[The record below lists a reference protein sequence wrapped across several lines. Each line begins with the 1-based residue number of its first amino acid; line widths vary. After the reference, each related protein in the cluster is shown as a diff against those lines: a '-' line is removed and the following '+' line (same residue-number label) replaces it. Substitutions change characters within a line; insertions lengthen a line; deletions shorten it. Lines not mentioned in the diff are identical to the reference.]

1 MALICTGYNCPKS
14 KECGRCINN
23 LNLRYRTEVNNV
35 QNLAGFG
42 SFTLDS
48 TGVHHHNNV
57 LCGTNGNYAMFELA
71 RDLSDII
78 LRKALE
84 LAVSDRNY
92 LAEQIYLGAVD
103 GGKLSVDYYIKQAE
117 RRLNDEETM

>member
-14 KECGRCINN
+14 KECGKCINN
-23 LNLRYRTEVNNV
+23 LNSRYHTEVNTIE
-35 QNLAGFG
+35 NLASFG
-42 SFTLDS
+42 SGS
-48 TGVHHHNNV
+48 ISSEGIKENYW
-57 LCGTNGNYAMFELA
+57 CGPHGNYAMFELA
-71 RDLSDII
+71 RDSSDII

-92 LAEQIYLGAVD
+92 LAEQIYLGVVD

>member
-14 KECGRCINN
+14 KECGKCINN
-23 LNLRYRTEVNNV
+23 LNLRYHTEVNTV
-35 QNLAGFG
+35 ENLASFG
-42 SFTLDS
+42 SFTFDG
-48 TGVHHHNNV
+48 TGVHYHNSV
-57 LCGTNGNYAMFELA
+57 LCGINGNYAMFELA
-71 RDLSDII
+71 RDSSDII

-84 LAVSDRNY
+84 LAVSNRNY

-117 RRLNDEETM
+117 RRLNDEEN

>member
-1 MALICTGYNCPKS
+1 MALICTGYNCPKN

-23 LNLRYRTEVNNV
+23 LNSKYHTEVNTV
-35 QNLAGFG
+35 ENLASFG

-48 TGVHHHNNV
+48 TGVNYCDGFC
-57 LCGTNGNYAMFELA
+57 CGTNGNYAMVELA
-71 RDLSDII
+71 RDSSDII

-103 GGKLSVDYYIKQAE
+103 DGKLSVDYYIKQAE
-117 RRLNDEETM
+117 RKLNDEILL

>member
-1 MALICTGYNCPKS
+1 MALICTGYNCQKS
-14 KECGRCINN
+14 NECDKCINN
-23 LNLRYRTEVNNV
+23 LNSRYKTEVNTV
-35 QNLAGFG
+35 ENLASFG
-42 SFTLDS
+42 SGLIS
-48 TGVHHHNNV
+48 SEGIKENYWCGHH
-57 LCGTNGNYAMFELA
+57 GNYAMFELA
-71 RDLSDII
+71 RDSSDII

-103 GGKLSVDYYIKQAE
+103 SGKLSVDYYIKQAE

>member
-14 KECGRCINN
+14 KECGKCINN
-23 LNLRYRTEVNNV
+23 LNSRYHAEVNTV
-35 QNLAGFG
+35 ENLASFG

-48 TGVHHHNNV
+48 TGVHYHNGV

-71 RDLSDII
+71 RDSSDII

-103 GGKLSVDYYIKQAE
+103 GGKLSVDYYMKQAE

>member
-1 MALICTGYNCPKS
+1 MSLVCSGYNCPKS

-23 LNLRYRTEVNNV
+23 LSSKYYDEVNTIE
-35 QNLAGFG
+35 NLASFG
-42 SFTLDS
+42 SSLIS
-48 TGVHHHNNV
+48 SEGIKENYW
-57 LCGTNGNYAMFELA
+57 CGPHGNYAMFELA
-71 RDLSDII
+71 KDSSDII

-92 LAEQIYLGAVD
+92 LAEQIYLGTID

-117 RRLNDEETM
+117 RRLNDEKTT